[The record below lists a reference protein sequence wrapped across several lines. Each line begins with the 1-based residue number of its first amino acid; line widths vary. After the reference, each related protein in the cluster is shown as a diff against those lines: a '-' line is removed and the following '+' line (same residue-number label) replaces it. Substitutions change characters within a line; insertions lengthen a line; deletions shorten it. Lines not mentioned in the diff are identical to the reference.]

1 MSSAVEREF
10 TFPFSL
16 GGRQFIL
23 RAPLKLPLDHP
34 VPELAHRLILA
45 HNLLCTVEEDLCK
58 ELNQFVTRELS
69 KYEDELAEHRIKAV
83 KNGDVNVDQLMTNWT
98 NAFTQEVLEYSVVE
112 PPSND
117 MVFSEVY
124 HSLIHSLSLETLLRL
139 EHTYALAVHRK
150 LEQRDQELL
159 SIENRHRK
167 EMEEAVKLLG
177 ITFTDEQINHIAQR
191 HIETAELFESRWASE
206 LSSLQE
212 MQRREYRDWVMKLHE
227 ETQMSEAVQKR
238 LSHAISGQLGE
249 AREEIDA
256 PIYTRREES
265 FTVHLGAQLKTS
277 HNLRLFSADVLDL
290 CRHRPQ
296 TNRGASLSAQRLQ
309 MAISLYS
316 NSLNGLVLLVDNRLN
331 SFTGIKREFAKVCE
345 QSTDFHFPNLEQ
357 QFEQIEQSVLEAK
370 DWRLR
375 KKTLNLDGDGDRLS
389 LKSYGSAASIDRDDR
404 SVLMQPGDFYIT
416 RHSNLSE
423 VHIVF
428 HLISDDSI
436 CSSVS
441 EISSRHPIIM
451 GYRNILK
458 SCFRYN
464 IRNITLPLLLVHEMS
479 EEMTIPWC
487 LKRAELVFKCVKGF
501 IMELGLWNSQESC
514 TIQFLV
520 PKTLSDETFA
530 SLSNMMPTIFRMS
543 NPVMAKS

>member
-1 MSSAVEREF
+1 MSSAIEREF

-16 GGRQFIL
+16 CGKRFVL
-23 RAPLKLPLDHP
+23 RVPLKLPLDHP
-34 VPELAHRLILA
+34 VPELTHRLVLA
-45 HNLLCTVEEDLCK
+45 HNLSCAVERDLCSA
-58 ELNQFVTRELS
+58 LNKFVTAELAN
-69 KYEDELAEHRIKAV
+69 YEDELAGKSINSV
-83 KNGDVNVDQLMTNWT
+83 KSEIVDIDRVLKNWT
-98 NAFTQEVLEYSVVE
+98 SAFTQEVLEYSMVE

-117 MVFSEVY
+117 VVFSEVY
-124 HSLIHSLSLETLLRL
+124 HSLVHSASLETLLSL
-139 EHTYALAVHRK
+139 EHGYALIVQRK

-159 SIENRHRK
+159 NLENRHRR

-177 ITFTDEQINHIAQR
+177 ITVTDEQINHIAQR
-191 HIETAELFESRWASE
+191 HIEKAETLESRWASE
-206 LSSLQE
+206 LCGLLD
-212 MQRREYRDWVMKLHE
+212 MQRQEYRDWVMKLHE
-227 ETQMSEAVQKR
+227 GSQMSDAVQR
-238 LSHAISGQLGE
+238 HLHAISGLMHDTRDEIE
-249 AREEIDA
+249 A
-256 PIYTRREES
+256 PVYSRREES

-277 HNLRLFSADVLDL
+277 HNLRLFSSNVLDL

-296 TNRGASLSAQRLQ
+296 TNQSGSLSAHRLQ

-316 NSLNGLVLLVDNRLN
+316 NSLSSLVLLVDNRLN

-345 QSTDFHFPNLEQ
+345 QSTDFHFPSLKQ
-357 QFEQIEQSVLEAK
+357 QFEQIEQSILEGK

-375 KKTLNLDGDGDRLS
+375 KKASNAEDGDRIS
-389 LKSYGSAASIDRDDR
+389 IKSSASFDRDER
-404 SVLMQPGDFYIT
+404 SVQMQSGDFYIT
-416 RHSNLSE
+416 RHSNLAE
-423 VHIVF
+423 VHVVF
-428 HLISDDSI
+428 HLVSDDSI

-451 GYRNILK
+451 GYRNIIK
-458 SCFRYN
+458 CCFRYN
-464 IRNITLPLLLVHEMS
+464 VRNITLPLLLVHEMS